1 MEKLYTFL
9 LLGFLFSIIMI
20 ISCIPKKEAT
30 ESQTYITKYADNR
43 SLKISNIKIPKE
55 KIEKYSLFEII
66 LDIQGTYNNPFDP
79 EEIDILGHFTDPDGK
94 EITVPGFFYQE
105 YKRELKVDYED
116 LTPISDPEFR
126 IRFSPIKTGI
136 YKFYISVKDKTKRH
150 ETSKIYSFEVID
162 SKNPGF
168 VRVSKKDFHYFE
180 FDNGEPFIPIGAN
193 VCWAGGKGTF
203 DFDIW
208 LPKYAEVGGNYFR
221 VWLGPSWTTF
231 ALEKSSVR
239 EYDLKNAWRLDYI
252 LDLSSK
258 LGLYVMLCFDSYNEL
273 RYQREGAYPFWEHT
287 PHNIKNGGPIKE
299 PREFWTNKEMIKYYR
314 NKIRYI
320 VARYGY
326 KTNVFA
332 WEFWNEVD
340 IISPTAYIPERV
352 RNWHDEMCKYI
363 KSLDPWNHL
372 VTTSFSSSPGKSDI
386 DSLSGIDFVQTHI
399 YQSKNYIDSLR
410 SLIEH
415 KEKYKKPH
423 LVGEFGLDVGGND
436 PLLDPEGYAIHNA
449 IWTTLLSGSCGSAM
463 SWWWDN
469 HIHPNNLYF
478 HYKALGEFI
487 KDVKFTEENFKRV
500 KNYKISGINRNLKIF
515 GLSGKNYT
523 LLWLYDPNMVYSYKK
538 ELPKIF
544 PENILGTLSLPM
556 EKGKYKVIFFDAYKG
571 ETVKYE
577 IIESFISEL
586 KVNIPNFERDM
597 GIKIQLLK

>member
-1 MEKLYTFL
+1 MEKLYIFL

-20 ISCIPKKEAT
+20 ISCIPKKET
-30 ESQTYITKYADNR
+30 IESQTYITKYADNR

-55 KIEKYSLFEII
+55 KIEKYGLFEII

-136 YKFYISVKDKTKRH
+136 YKFYISVKDKTGGY

-180 FDNGEPFIPIGAN
+180 FDNGEQFIPIGAN

-231 ALEKSSVR
+231 ALERSSVR

-258 LGLYVMLCFDSYNEL
+258 IGLYVMLCFDSYNEL
-273 RYQREGAYPFWEHT
+273 RYQREGAYPFWEYT
-287 PHNIKNGGPIKE
+287 PHNIKNGGPLKE

-352 RNWHDEMCKYI
+352 RNWHDEMSKYI

-410 SLIEH
+410 NLIEH

-487 KDVKFTEENFKRV
+487 KDVKFTEEDFKRV
-500 KNYKISGINRNLKIF
+500 KNYKISGINRNLKIL

-523 LLWLYDPNMVYSYKK
+523 LLWLYDPNIVYSYKK
-538 ELPKIF
+538 ELPEIF

-571 ETVKYE
+571 EKVKEE
-577 IIESFISEL
+577 IIENFIGEL
-586 KVNIPNFERDM
+586 KVNIPNFGRDM